1 MTPAGQTCRSLSKTH
16 RWDGTSLPVGN
27 PRRQPS
33 DTNVLRLV
41 AIQATSARPTTREP
55 SISDVPPL
63 AMGFEK
69 ASFKIERAFNNPIL
83 LLPRQWSGR
92 AMSGVSLRSN
102 RRSQAALRLLAST
115 GHDCQLHEC
124 IAVVGCARIGGL
136 TCRPGPVPR

>member
-16 RWDGTSLPVGN
+16 RWDGTSLAVGN

-92 AMSGVSLRSN
+92 AMS
-102 RRSQAALRLLAST
+102 RRFSEIEWAFTSCPYGCSPALATTASFT
-115 GHDCQLHEC
+115 S
-124 IAVVGCARIGGL
+124 AS
-136 TCRPGPVPR
+136 PS